1 LIVSPQRFTVLF
13 TVTDTAFAVN
23 PLSILYIRGNIM
35 PNMYF
40 HKKANQ
46 YVVCITTRGVQKT
59 YYLGK
64 GQPDAKKKYHELMV
78 KFHNNQ
84 ITVDGFKDSLFIELA
99 NTYMGDS
106 EVINSISP
114 RTLLDYK
121 GCLSL
126 FCSMFPNIKCTE
138 IDIKTIKEFKNYLLT
153 KKYQGTF
160 RKKTGLS
167 PQRARQYLGLL
178 RRVFNWSFEE
188 GHLKPSDVSFP
199 KLKRERFAKKPPRF
213 LSEDEIKRLLSYP
226 NHIHK
231 YCNQISRNNIL
242 QTIEIVRFILA
253 TGRRIQEV
261 THLKKK
267 DIDFKAGIY
276 RITKDKTA
284 RSNPIPKFFPISES
298 AYNMLKPLY
307 DRIQDD
313 EYIFQD
319 DNGKQLK
326 ISVLRQRF
334 TKILNKLSIKGVT
347 FKELRHSFAT
357 YLLLSGEPLEAIQGL
372 LGHTSIKTTEIYAH
386 VTKKYLMKS
395 INNPEFNKLL
405 KT

>member
-1 LIVSPQRFTVLF
+1 
-13 TVTDTAFAVN
+13 
-23 PLSILYIRGNIM
+23 M

-40 HKKANQ
+40 HKTAKQ
-46 YVVCITTRGVQKT
+46 HVVCITTQGVQKT

-64 GQPDAKKKYHELMV
+64 DQSNATKKYHELMV

-84 ITVDGFKDSLFIELA
+84 LSVNEFKESLFIELA
-99 NTYMGDS
+99 NSYLGDS

-138 IDIKTIKEFKNYLLT
+138 IDIKTIKEFRHYLLT

-178 RRVFNWSFEE
+178 RRVFNWSYEE
-188 GHLKPSDVSFP
+188 GYLKPSDVSFP
-199 KLKRERFAKKPPRF
+199 KLKRERFTKKPPRF
-213 LSEDEIKRLLSYP
+213 LSEEEIKSLLSYP
-226 NHIHK
+226 ENIHK
-231 YCNQISRNNIL
+231 YCNQVSRKNIL
-242 QTIEIVRFILA
+242 QTIEIVKFILA

-261 THLKKK
+261 THLKRK
-267 DIDFKAGIY
+267 DRDFKAGIY
-276 RITKDKTA
+276 RVTKDKTA
-284 RSNPIPKFFPISES
+284 RSNPTPKFFPISEN
-298 AYNMLKPLY
+298 AFNILKPLY
-307 DRIQDD
+307 DRIKDE

-319 DNGKQLK
+319 DNGKQLM
-326 ISVLRQRF
+326 IPVLRQRF
-334 TKILNKLSIKGVT
+334 NKILKKLGINGVT

-386 VTKKYLMKS
+386 ITKKYLKKS

-405 KT
+405 NT